1 MYDIIIALIIGVQ
14 IYNLSYSLEVELF
27 KQSVRY
33 YAHRTYMYG
42 YNFIKKWFK
51 EEPKKEIVEPV
62 VIEKYEDKYKN
73 KFQGME
79 NVELEKERLES
90 LKNNILIETTPN
102 GNVLMFYDYKN
113 NSFAY
118 YSDKVMPYR
127 FLDTVGRKYVIQ
139 YRCKSIYITDK
150 MKKEEPIRKS
160 KIKIDVK
167 DVSNRYMYLGKFA
180 NFSFLKKVKK
190 GVTNKKL
197 NMSFKD
203 FKNRSLV

>member
-1 MYDIIIALIIGVQ
+1 
-14 IYNLSYSLEVELF
+14 
-27 KQSVRY
+27 
-33 YAHRTYMYG
+33 MYG